1 MILGIP
7 SGTLVPCLSTCRR
20 VEVYVSVNLSDLKI
34 KLAHARQ
41 QMQGTE
47 DLVER
52 EYWRR
57 IADHW
62 LELLR
67 ASAGDNDDQ
76 IN

>member
-1 MILGIP
+1 
-7 SGTLVPCLSTCRR
+7 
-20 VEVYVSVNLSDLKI
+20 VSVNVSELRI
-34 KLAHARQ
+34 KLVHARQ
-41 QMQGTE
+41 QVEVAE
-47 DLVER
+47 DQVER

>member
-1 MILGIP
+1 
-7 SGTLVPCLSTCRR
+7 
-20 VEVYVSVNLSDLKI
+20 VSVNVSDLKI
-34 KLAHARQ
+34 KLAKARQ
-41 QMQGTE
+41 QIDGAE
-47 DLVER
+47 DQVER

-67 ASAGDNDDQ
+67 ASAGDNGDQ

>member
-1 MILGIP
+1 
-7 SGTLVPCLSTCRR
+7 
-20 VEVYVSVNLSDLKI
+20 VSVNVSELKI
-34 KLAHARQ
+34 KLVHARQ
-41 QMQGTE
+41 QIEGAE
-47 DLVER
+47 DHVER

>member
-1 MILGIP
+1 V
-7 SGTLVPCLSTCRR
+7 LVGR
-20 VEVYVSVNLSDLKI
+20 VEVHVSINVSELKI
-34 KLAHARQ
+34 KLVHARQ
-41 QMQGTE
+41 QIEGAE
-47 DLVER
+47 DQVER

>member
-1 MILGIP
+1 V
-7 SGTLVPCLSTCRR
+7 LVGR
-20 VEVYVSVNLSDLKI
+20 VEVHVSINVSELKI
-34 KLAHARQ
+34 KLVHARQ
-41 QMQGTE
+41 QIEGAEGQ
-47 DLVER
+47 VER